1 VLLAAAGVKTLRLSY
16 EYLARIVV
24 SEPGVDELDAIAAES
39 GRLEERRRRRCRAR
53 DLPNGAAPKLC

>member
-16 EYLARIVV
+16 EYLAWIVV

-39 GRLEERRRRRCRAR
+39 GRLEERRRR
-53 DLPNGAAPKLC
+53 